1 MGKHTCF
8 DIILNKINVSII
20 FIDVIFK
27 ISFILEMRQ
36 FSKRGNFLTAYVSGR
51 IFLLASYRNLPVP
64 NQWQSLTVSKMIFII
79 YSVF

>member
-1 MGKHTCF
+1 MAKHTCF

-36 FSKRGNFLTAYVSGR
+36 LSKRGNFLTAYVSGR
-51 IFLLASYRNLPVP
+51 ILC
-64 NQWQSLTVSKMIFII
+64 
-79 YSVF
+79 

>member
-1 MGKHTCF
+1 MDKHTCF

-27 ISFILEMRQ
+27 MSFILEMRQ

-51 IFLLASYRNLPVP
+51 IFC
-64 NQWQSLTVSKMIFII
+64 
-79 YSVF
+79 